1 MSTKRQDTPLA
12 AAAPAILSDNAAAA
26 DRLGLLRM
34 QFSITRDL
42 FTERE
47 MKRLEFVKRHRPRYH
62 EWEG

>member
-1 MSTKRQDTPLA
+1 MSTKRQDTPPVVA
-12 AAAPAILSDNAAAA
+12 TPAILIDNAAAA

-34 QFSITRDL
+34 QFSVTRDL

-47 MKRLEFVKRHRPRYH
+47 MKRLEFVKRQLARYH

>member
-1 MSTKRQDTPLA
+1 MSAKRQDTPPVV
-12 AAAPAILSDNAAAA
+12 AAPAILIEHAAAA

-34 QFSITRDL
+34 QFSVTRDL

-47 MKRLEFVKRHRPRYH
+47 MKRLEFVKRHLARYH

>member
-1 MSTKRQDTPLA
+1 MSTKRHDTPLVV
-12 AAAPAILSDNAAAA
+12 AAPAILIDNVAAA

-34 QFSITRDL
+34 QFSVTRDL

-47 MKRLEFVKRHRPRYH
+47 MKRLEFVKRHRARYH